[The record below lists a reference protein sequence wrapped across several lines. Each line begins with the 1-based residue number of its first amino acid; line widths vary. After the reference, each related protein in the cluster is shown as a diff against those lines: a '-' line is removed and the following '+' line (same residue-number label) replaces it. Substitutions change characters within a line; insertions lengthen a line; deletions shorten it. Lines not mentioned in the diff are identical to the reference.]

1 MSLSRAPSRSSA
13 SALLVVL
20 ALLWSSASGLRSQVR
35 DEPAPQAPPAIDV
48 SKLPLDLHRIERQ
61 LRQTAE
67 REERDGD
74 GLRIRYFVD
83 VFGRAPQIE
92 LFTPGENLSSGP
104 VPWGA
109 PTHQQMLEVM
119 TPKEFRSPTMDFAA
133 FMRWL
138 QDKAKK

>member
-1 MSLSRAPSRSSA
+1 MSFNRARSRGNA
-13 SALLVVL
+13 SALLVVI
-20 ALLWSSASGLRSQVR
+20 ALLWSNPSGLRAQDR
-35 DEPAPQAPPAIDV
+35 REPAPPAPAPIDV

-67 REERDGD
+67 REERGD

-92 LFTPGENLSSGP
+92 LFAPGENVTNGP

-138 QDKAKK
+138 KDRAGK